1 MRVVASMKFP
11 GIRSTLQRSGRR
23 AEIGTYK
30 KVKEGGTK
38 VEGMIIES
46 STVCSVAWVVFFAH
60 NTICV
65 ACLAVICIADND
77 IC

>member
-1 MRVVASMKFP
+1 MVASMKFS
-11 GIRSTLQRSGRR
+11 GIRSTWWKSGRR

-46 STVCSVAWVVFFAH
+46 STVCSVAQVAFFAQ

-65 ACLAVICIADND
+65 ACLVVICIANYDSR
-77 IC
+77 